1 MRDFIQKGGPL
12 MWLLLLASIVVVGV
26 FFERMTYLRR
36 VQIDVGDFLRGLAN
50 LIRRGGYEDA
60 QIECK
65 LTSGPVA
72 RVVYAAILRH
82 DLPRTDLKEIVQEA
96 GQLEVPDLEVH
107 LPILAVLAQACPL
120 IGLLGTVTGM
130 IHAFVTISTQGGFVT
145 ANTLS
150 NGIYQ
155 SLLTTA
161 GGLVVGIPAYVAHS
175 YLSSRVNALIHDME
189 RAGIEIVNLLMDHRP
204 AIGVLPFGAAGG
216 LPAPVQPPA
225 IPFRKRRE

>member
-12 MWLLLLASIVVVGV
+12 MWLLLLASIVAVGV
-26 FFERMTYLRR
+26 FLERWTFLRR

-65 LTSGPVA
+65 LTPGPVA

-82 DLPRTDLKEIVQEA
+82 DQPRADLKEIVQEA
-96 GQLEVPDLEVH
+96 GQLEVPHLEVH
-107 LPILAVLAQACPL
+107 LSILAVIAQVCPL

-130 IHAFVTISTQGGFVT
+130 VHAFVTVSAQGGFVT

-161 GGLVVGIPAYVAHS
+161 GGLVIGIPAYVAHA
-175 YLSSRVNALIHDME
+175 YLASRVNALMHDME
-189 RAGIEIVNLLMDHRP
+189 RAGIEIVNLLVDHRP
-204 AIGVLPFGAAGG
+204 AVGVIPFGATGVLG
-216 LPAPVQPPA
+216 APVQGQA
-225 IPFRKRRE
+225 IPFRTQRD